1 LGINFIIDKE
11 VTKMANY
18 FERIIADCLKTTG
31 EILPWDL
38 AELMK
43 QREDLLLLDV
53 REPYEFDALHIKG
66 SINVPRG
73 ILETACEYGYEETV
87 PELVEARARDIIVIC
102 RSGNRSLLA
111 ANTMK
116 LMGYK
121 SVKSL
126 KLGVRGWND
135 FELVLQDRHGNVV
148 HIDVLDALLTSRVR
162 PDQLPPKKEL

>member
-1 LGINFIIDKE
+1 
-11 VTKMANY
+11 MANY
-18 FERIIADCLKTTG
+18 FERVIADCLKTTG

-38 AELMK
+38 AELIE
-43 QREDLLLLDV
+43 QENDLLLLDV
-53 REPYEFDALHIKG
+53 REPYEFDALHIKS

-87 PELVEARARDIIVIC
+87 PALVKARARDIIVIC

-116 LMGYK
+116 LMGYQ

-135 FELVLQDRHGNVV
+135 FELTLQDRNGNVV
-148 HIDVLDALLTSRVR
+148 HIDVLDALLIPRVR
-162 PDQLPPKKEL
+162 PDQLSTH

>member
-1 LGINFIIDKE
+1 
-11 VTKMANY
+11 MANY
-18 FERIIADCLKTTG
+18 FERAIAECLKTTG

-43 QREDLLLLDV
+43 QRKDLLLLDV
-53 REPYEFDALHIKG
+53 REPYEFDVLHIKG

-87 PELVEARARDIIVIC
+87 PELVKARERDIIVIC

-111 ANTMK
+111 ANIMES
-116 LMGYK
+116 MGYK

-135 FELVLQDRHGNVV
+135 FELALQDRYGNIV

-162 PDQLPPKKEL
+162 PDQLPPKKENNT